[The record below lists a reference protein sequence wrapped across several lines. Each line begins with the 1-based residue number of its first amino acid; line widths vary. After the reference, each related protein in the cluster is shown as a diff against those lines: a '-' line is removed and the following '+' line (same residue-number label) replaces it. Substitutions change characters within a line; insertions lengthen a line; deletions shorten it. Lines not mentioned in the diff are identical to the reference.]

1 MDRKQFRI
9 RLRRVI
15 LGGAMVLALGCIF
28 CVLARHGLGIPCLF
42 RHITGLMCPGCGNTR
57 AALSLLQLDI
67 AAALNYNLLFPLEFF
82 YLGWVIFQSCREY
95 LRGRA
100 FSYPL
105 RWKWLD
111 IATLAAV
118 LIWGVVRNLL

>member
-1 MDRKQFRI
+1 MEQHLKS
-9 RLRRVI
+9 RRWRNLLLAGIGAVI
-15 LGGAMVLALGCIF
+15 LCALYCALAL
-28 CVLARHGLGIPCLF
+28 HGWGIPCIFYRL
-42 RHITGLMCPGCGNTR
+42 TGFQCPGCGNTR
-57 AALSLLQLDI
+57 AALALLQLDI
-67 AAALNYNLLFPLEFF
+67 AAAMRYNLLFPLECF

-100 FSYPL
+100 FAYPM

-111 IATLAAV
+111 IATMAAV